1 MKRARSRRITR
12 AGVSVS
18 MELRCATLPGLVK
31 ILRLK
36 SFLNPV
42 VISSL
47 DQNVKASPNQL
58 TLSLEQYIDSH
69 RMTTPKDLL
78 IKAVLH
84 EFIQF

>member
-1 MKRARSRRITR
+1 MLAFNVDE
-12 AGVSVS
+12 VS
-18 MELRCATLPGLVK
+18 GLGQV
-31 ILRLK
+31 I
-36 SFLNPV
+36 SSSN
-42 VISSL
+42 ISSL

-84 EFIQF
+84 EFIQFWAYIMFSNPLQPLLF

>member
-1 MKRARSRRITR
+1 MLAFNVDE
-12 AGVSVS
+12 VS
-18 MELRCATLPGLVK
+18 GLGQ
-31 ILRLK
+31 
-36 SFLNPV
+36 
-42 VISSL
+42 VISSSNISSL
-47 DQNVKASPNQL
+47 YQNVKASPNQL